1 MDASFERT
9 LQTQGARFGTVLGV
23 SVPLRFAAA
32 ENEYRAAREACAMW
46 AADVRRLLT
55 VTGEDRVTFL
65 QGMLSNDVKV
75 LRPGEG
81 TYAALLTQ
89 QGKIVSDVR
98 VYADSGY
105 VLLDVLAERVTAVIS
120 ALEKFIVADDVELNV
135 RDDEQPLIGLMGPAA
150 AATLEAVLKAKLPE
164 WQALSH
170 QNLTVAGRALRV
182 IAVGETNES
191 GLLLC
196 GAAAVRAEVWSA
208 LLAAGAQPI
217 GMETLNVLR
226 VEAGVPWYGIDMDDE
241 VLLMETNLDRAVSFT
256 KGCYLGQEVVERV
269 AARGHV
275 NKKLTGLAI
284 DGDQVPPPA
293 TTLRADGR
301 DVGRITS
308 AVRSPAHGRIIGLG
322 YVHRDSLTP
331 GTVLRAVM
339 AEGEAAVVVTTLP

>member
-9 LQTQGARFGTVLGV
+9 LQTQGAQFGTVLGV

-32 ENEYRAAREACAMW
+32 ENEYRAARETCAMW
-46 AADVRRLLT
+46 AADVRRLIT
-55 VTGEDRVTFL
+55 ATGEDRVTFL

-98 VYADSGY
+98 VYADADY
-105 VLLDVLAERVTAVIS
+105 FLLDVLAERVAPVIT

-135 RDDEQPLIGLMGPAA
+135 SDDEQPLIGLMGPAA
-150 AATLEAVLKAKLPE
+150 AAALEAVMKAPLPE
-164 WQALSH
+164 WQALHH
-170 QNLTVAGRALRV
+170 QNLTVAGRA
-182 IAVGETNES
+182 
-191 GLLLC
+191 
-196 GAAAVRAEVWSA
+196 EV
-208 LLAAGAQPI
+208 
-217 GMETLNVLR
+217 LNVLR
-226 VEAGVPWYGIDMDDE
+226 VEAGVPWYGIDMDDD

-301 DVGRITS
+301 DIGRITS
-308 AVRSPAHGRIIGLG
+308 AVRPPALGRIIGLG
-322 YVHRDSLTP
+322 YVHRDFLTP

-339 AEGEAAVVVTTLP
+339 AEGEAAAVVTTLP